1 MADQQTP
8 LPSKPRTSAGND
20 FLAKFRAM
28 PMPARVALGVVGFGV
43 LYLMFSGGEAPQQAT
58 DAATMTSEAA
68 LNAEGNQVFSG
79 LESDRPVLMQ
89 GWLEQN
95 RREMAELK
103 KTIETRFEEKDK
115 ALAEAL
121 QNNADLQAQMRQMM
135 ADFTSEIRNIQTSNQ
150 QDKEMLSQ
158 LAEEQRRIQSNAPA
172 DGVTGVGPVLRAQ
185 KRIDQLPLSGGGA
198 GNVAGRPLLAPLT
211 DMATGGEVRST
222 GESTAFDGEAGR
234 PERLPFVPPLGF
246 IKGTMLNGVDA
257 LIGGQPTPS
266 LVRLSGNYKTA
277 MGGTVNL
284 DGCFAL
290 VEFQGEIST
299 ERAVGKP
306 ARMTCVYPDQGAVT
320 YSLSGYVVD
329 ADDGIIGI
337 PGVFYEG
344 DASRIAAAMLA
355 DFAAGVSAVVR
366 DNQTTVSVD
375 SNGNAT
381 QSVTG
386 DELKGEI
393 AGGMEKAVG
402 SLRDYLMQR
411 VSRVLPFV
419 RLDATRQMHLVLL
432 SGTELRAEGS
442 PWTLLFDAE
451 AADQA
456 RAQNAQQQASTNNGG

>member
-1 MADQQTP
+1 MADRPAP
-8 LPSKPRTSAGND
+8 LPPKPRKSGSD
-20 FLAKFRAM
+20 VDILAKLREL
-28 PMPARVALGVVGFGV
+28 PTPAKVALGVVLFGV
-43 LYLMFSGGEAPQQAT
+43 FYLMLGGGNQSQQTGGAPNV
-58 DAATMTSEAA
+58 TSEAA
-68 LNAEGNQVFSG
+68 LNQENGQVFSG

-95 RREMAELK
+95 RREMADLK
-103 KTIETRFEEKDK
+103 SAIEQKFDEKDK
-115 ALAEAL
+115 ALADAL
-121 QNNADLQAQMRQMM
+121 QQNADLQAQMRQMM
-135 ADFTSEIRNIQTSNQ
+135 ADFTAEIRNIQTSNQ

-158 LAEEQRRIQSNAPA
+158 LAEEQRRIQLNAPA
-172 DGVTGVGPVLRAQ
+172 DGVTGVGPVQRQQ
-185 KRIDQLPLSGGGA
+185 KRIDQTPLSGGG
-198 GNVAGRPLLAPLT
+198 NVSGQPLLAPLT
-211 DMATGGEVRST
+211 RLGANGEVRST
-222 GESTAFDGEAGR
+222 GEPPSAVDAGGGESYK
-234 PERLPFVPPLGF
+234 LPFVPPLGF

-257 LIGGQPTPS
+257 LIGGQPTPA

-277 MGGTVNL
+277 MGSTVNL

-306 ARMTCVYPDQGAVT
+306 ARMTCVYPDQGTVT

-329 ADDGIIGI
+329 SEDGIIGV

-375 SNGNAT
+375 ANGNAT
-381 QSVTG
+381 QSITG

-393 AGGMEKAVG
+393 AGGVEKAVG
-402 SLRDYLMQR
+402 SLRDYLLQR

-419 RLDATRQMHLVLL
+419 RLDATRQIHIVLL

-451 AADQA
+451 AADSA
-456 RAQNAQQQASTNNGG
+456 RAQRAQQTSANGGQ

>member
-1 MADQQTP
+1 MADPQTP
-8 LPSKPRTSAGND
+8 LPSKSRKTSGND
-20 FLAKFRAM
+20 FLARVREM
-28 PMPARVALGVVGFGV
+28 PTPAKVALGVVLFGV
-43 LYLMFSGGEAPQQAT
+43 LYLMFGGGDAPQQANGT
-58 DAATMTSEAA
+58 ANMTSAAA
-68 LNAEGNQVFSG
+68 LNNDNGQVFSG

-95 RREMAELK
+95 RREMADLK
-103 KTIETRFEEKDK
+103 KGIETRFDEKDK
-115 ALAEAL
+115 ALADAL
-121 QNNADLQAQMRQMM
+121 QNNAELQAQMRQMM
-135 ADFTSEIRNIQTSNQ
+135 ADFTSEIRNIQASNQ
-150 QDKEMLSQ
+150 QDKEMLNQ
-158 LAEEQRRIQSNAPA
+158 LAEEQRRIQSNAPS
-172 DGVTGVGPVLRAQ
+172 DGVTGVGPVARQQ
-185 KRIDQLPLSGGGA
+185 KRIDQLPLSSA
-198 GNVAGRPLLAPLT
+198 GNISGQPLLAPIT
-211 DMATGGEVRST
+211 RFGAGGEVRST
-222 GESTAFDGEAGR
+222 GEPGVFVADEQAA
-234 PERLPFVPPLGF
+234 RLPFMPPLGF

-277 MGGTVNL
+277 MGSTVNL

-306 ARMTCVYPDQGAVT
+306 ARMTCIYPDQGAVT

-329 ADDGIIGI
+329 SEDGIIGI
-337 PGVFYEG
+337 PGIFYEG

-375 SNGNAT
+375 ANGNAT
-381 QSVTG
+381 QSITG

-393 AGGMEKAVG
+393 AGGVEKAVG
-402 SLRDYLMQR
+402 SLRDYLLQR
-411 VSRVLPFV
+411 VNRVLPFV
-419 RLDATRQMHLVLL
+419 RIDATRQLNLVLL

-456 RAQNAQQQASTNNGG
+456 RAQNAQQQANSNGG